1 MEKFLLSMPS
11 LQGSIF
17 TESVILLADKKPSK
31 LPADTEQAK
40 KNKQIMISNKRQY
53 CINLGQQTIL

>member
-31 LPADTEQAK
+31 LPADTENQLK
-40 KNKQIMISNKRQY
+40 ISLEGMHNCKNFSIFY
-53 CINLGQQTIL
+53 VTNLR